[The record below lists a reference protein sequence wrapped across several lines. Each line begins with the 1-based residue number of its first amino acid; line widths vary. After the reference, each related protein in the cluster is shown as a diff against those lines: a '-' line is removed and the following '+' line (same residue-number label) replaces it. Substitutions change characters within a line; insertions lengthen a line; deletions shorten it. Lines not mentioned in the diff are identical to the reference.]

1 MSLSQLRMISR
12 KKTRNKSDL
21 NSPRSGFRGY
31 YCGRIGYAL
40 GLRSP
45 ESFG

>member
-1 MSLSQLRMISR
+1 MSPSQSQMTSR
-12 KKTRNKSDL
+12 KKTRNKSDF
-21 NSPRSGFRGY
+21 NIPGPGFRGY